1 VRRRPFLL
9 LLALTAAACAAPA
22 RPADEGA
29 AGEQATAGDQPA
41 PVLHAVAS
49 LPPLAWLV
57 EQVGGERVAV
67 TVLLPPG
74 SSPHTFEP
82 SPRQL
87 AAFDEADLFV
97 AVGHPDL
104 AFEHRQVERLLRQ
117 RPDLA
122 VVRLAGEDDVDA
134 PGSDPHLWLDPRRMD
149 EAAQR
154 LAATLSR
161 LDPRGAVLYR
171 SRLAALRADLTAL
184 DRRLADRL
192 GSAPRH
198 RFFVQHPAWGPLA
211 AAYGLDQVA
220 LEHEGKEPS
229 PKLLVQRIE
238 EGRAAGVTTIFVE
251 RGAAQRAARVFA
263 AETGAEIVVLDP
275 LAADWAAEMQR
286 TADALARALG
296 AVGSR
301 QETRP

>member
-1 VRRRPFLL
+1 VRRFPLSPSWPAFLL
-9 LLALTAAACAAPA
+9 LLTLTTAACSGADK
-22 RPADEGA
+22 PADEQAA
-29 AGEQATAGDQPA
+29 AGDHPA

-57 EQVGGERVAV
+57 EQVGDGRVAV

-87 AAFDEADLFV
+87 AAFDDADLFV
-97 AVGHPDL
+97 AVG
-104 AFEHRQVERLLRQ
+104 HRQVERLLRQ

-122 VVRLAGEDDVDA
+122 VVRLMATGDAGD
-134 PGSDPHLWLDPRRMD
+134 PGTDPHLWLDPRRM
-149 EAAQR
+149 EAAAQR
-154 LAATLSR
+154 LAATLIR
-161 LDPRGAVLYR
+161 LDPQGADLYR
-171 SRLAALRADLTAL
+171 AHLAALRTDLASL
-184 DRRLADRL
+184 DRRLAERL
-192 GSAPRH
+192 GAAPRR
-198 RFFVQHPAWGPLA
+198 RFFVQHPAWGHLA
-211 AAYGLDQVA
+211 AAYGLEQVA
-220 LEHEGKEPS
+220 LEHEGKETS

-238 EGRAAGVTTIFVE
+238 ESRAAGATAIFVE

-275 LAADWAAEMQR
+275 LAADWPAEMER

-296 AVGSR
+296 AADSR